1 VSKGDVI
8 NVDCNNS
15 FLHGSSRLVA
25 GVGLQDTV
33 VVETADAVLVAAKNR
48 VQDVK
53 KIVEELK
60 ESQREEH
67 LLHRRVNRPWGAYEG
82 LDAGDGFL
90 VKRITVKPGAKL
102 SLQRHNHRAE
112 HWVVVRGIAEI
123 TCENIVQTME
133 ANQSFYI
140 PIGDKHR
147 LANSGTEILEIIE
160 VQTGELLSEDDIE
173 RFDDEYGR

>member
-1 VSKGDVI
+1 
-8 NVDCNNS
+8 
-15 FLHGSSRLVA
+15 
-25 GVGLQDTV
+25 
-33 VVETADAVLVAAKNR
+33 

-53 KIVEELK
+53 QVVERLK
-60 ESQREEH
+60 KEDREEY

-90 VKRITVKPGAKL
+90 VKRITVTPGASL
-102 SLQRHNHRAE
+102 SLQRHRHRAE
-112 HWVVVRGIAEI
+112 HWVVVRGVAEV
-123 TCENIVQTME
+123 TCENVIQTLT

-147 LANSGTEILEIIE
+147 LTNPGKDVLEIIE

-173 RFDDEYGR
+173 RFDDVYGR